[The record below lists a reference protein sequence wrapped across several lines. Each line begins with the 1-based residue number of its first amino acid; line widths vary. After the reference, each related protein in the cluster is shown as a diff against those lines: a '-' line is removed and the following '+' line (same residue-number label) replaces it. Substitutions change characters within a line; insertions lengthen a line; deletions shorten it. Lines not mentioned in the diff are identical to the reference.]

1 MMAARDESPK
11 TSDRD
16 RLADMLPADRLN
28 AFADGVFAIVITLL
42 VLEIPVPEATED
54 LLWALLETW
63 PDFLAYIISF
73 AFIGGFWLTHTSIT
87 RMTAHENGITVRMT
101 LVMLFFVS
109 LLPFS
114 TSLMATHLIGP
125 GSRLAVFIYGL
136 DLFLA
141 SFMLDRIMDYLV
153 RRPDLLIDGFGD
165 TDLRGMEHRR
175 RYGIV
180 LDGIGVLLALF
191 LPRVAIAIYISVAI
205 YLCGVEGAE
214 WEGSLRKGGGES
226 GAPPSLPPH
235 AALLY
240 AGGGLL

>member
-1 MMAARDESPK
+1 MAARDESPK

-87 RMTAHENGITVRMT
+87 RMTAHENGVTVRMT

-114 TSLMATHLIGP
+114 TSLMATHLIGA

-141 SFMLDRIMDYLV
+141 SLMLDRIMDYLV
-153 RRPDLLIDGFGD
+153 RRPDLLIDGFAD

>member
-16 RLADMLPADRLN
+16 RLTDMLPADRLS
-28 AFADGVFAIVITLL
+28 AFADGVFAIVISLL
-42 VLEIPVPEATED
+42 VLEIPVPEATDD
-54 LLWALLETW
+54 LLRALLETW

-73 AFIGGFWLTHTSIT
+73 AFIGGFWITHMSIT
-87 RMTAHENGITVRMT
+87 RMTAHENGVTVRMT

-141 SFMLDRIMDYLV
+141 SLMLNRIMNYLV
-153 RRPDLLIDGFGD
+153 RRPELLIDSFGD
-165 TDLRGMEHRR
+165 TDLRGLEHRR

-205 YLCGVEGAE
+205 YFVLQPLFFGRTLTQSLKKEGA
-214 WEGSLRKGGGES
+214 
-226 GAPPSLPPH
+226 
-235 AALLY
+235 
-240 AGGGLL
+240 